1 MLLRKEQAE
10 AWSWESLPGSH
21 CLGATAW
28 ESPPGSHRLGVTAGA
43 LPPGI
48 GKQAAASDMSEEQI
62 TALATI
68 CMAVMDGLQIQW
80 LLDPETDMAANFEVF
95 GEIVQ
100 RAIASP
106 SAPSV
111 AGADG
116 DAADR

>member
-1 MLLRKEQAE
+1 
-10 AWSWESLPGSH
+10 
-21 CLGATAW
+21 
-28 ESPPGSHRLGVTAGA
+28 
-43 LPPGI
+43 
-48 GKQAAASDMSEEQI
+48 MSEEQI

-116 DAADR
+116 MPRIVKDEKSFKPAGRSCSSRSGSCPWAARS